1 MDDALKEQLA
11 NLGLYVAVGLVV
23 FTLVRLAASSLD
35 IARWRVTLLA
45 LAAMF
50 LALEG
55 LTRLGWL
62 TKPISG
68 TDED

>member
-1 MDDALKEQLA
+1 MNDALKEKFA
-11 NLGLYVAVGLVV
+11 NLGLYIAAGLIV
-23 FTLVRLAASSLD
+23 FTLVRLATSSLD
-35 IARWRVTLLA
+35 IARWRVTLLS

-55 LTRLGWL
+55 FTRLGWL

-68 TDED
+68 TEED